1 MNFGYSRLLHKTIHS
16 PEIFFIFDILKGKKE
31 EITLA
36 KKTHAKLVNNR
47 IYLPADTRAKKIVR
61 CRRGKS
67 IFNPEDFFF
76 YMRIFRSLSIPPGPL
91 IALDKNTKKKFN
103 GTQSTAIMN
112 INWIIIISCG
122 KFYIFRLPT
131 KISTSSHPFCCFS
144 LGDWS
149 ITRRRWWQSSWWIK
163 SRIIPL
169 NFIS

>member
-1 MNFGYSRLLHKTIHS
+1 MHKTIHS

-36 KKTHAKLVNNR
+36 KKTHTKLVNNR
-47 IYLPADTRAKKIVR
+47 IYLPADTRAKKNCKMSKREINFQSWR
-61 CRRGKS
+61 L
-67 IFNPEDFFF
+67 FF

-91 IALDKNTKKKFN
+91 IALDKDTKKKFN

-163 SRIIPL
+163 SRIIPQL
-169 NFIS
+169 Y